1 MGKARNLADLL
12 DDNGDVKSAS
22 LDNVPA
28 SNNASAL
35 TTGTLPIARIADG
48 TVTAAKVAADVAT
61 QAELDAAGVG
71 GATGVDFNDNVKVR
85 FGTGNDAEI
94 YHDGTHT
101 YYKNSHTSGST
112 RFNQKYFEVNNTAGT
127 ESMLSAY
134 EDGAVTL
141 RHNSATKLETTAA
154 GISVTGTVTQS
165 GNKTQIFVAQYDG
178 TTTGTT
184 TLGSLG
190 FKPMALWC
198 LFKVNN
204 ASVASWGF
212 AGRQGG
218 QSVLYD
224 NKIHNSST
232 HWASDSSY
240 IGRLRFG
247 SSNDVNLAVTTWNDN
262 EVVITRSKSGSGNS
276 SACAYKIL
284 VMG

>member
-1 MGKARNLADLL
+1 M
-12 DDNGDVKSAS
+12 SS
-22 LDNVPA
+22 IA
-28 SNNASAL
+28 SNSEDLILNADGGSSTVKFKIDGTEKASISSAGAFTSTTIDATKLTGNLPAISGAAL
-35 TTGTLPIARIADG
+35 TGISS
-48 TVTAAKVAADVAT
+48 
-61 QAELDAAGVG
+61 VG
-71 GATGVDFNDNVKVR
+71 GATGVDFNDNVKIR
-85 FGTGNDAEI
+85 LGTGNDAEI

-165 GNKTQIFVAQYDG
+165 GNKTQIFVGQYDG

-198 LFKVNN
+198 VFGVNN
-204 ASVASWGF
+204 TSVGSWGF
-212 AGRQGG
+212 AARQGG
-218 QSVLYD
+218 QSVLFD
-224 NKIHNSST
+224 NQVNVSSQRF
-232 HWASDSSY
+232 ASDSAY
-240 IGRLRFG
+240 FGRLRFG
-247 SSNDVNLAVTTWNDN
+247 SSNDVNLSISAWNDN
-262 EVVITRSKSGSGNS
+262 EVVITRSKGGTGNS
-276 SACAYKIL
+276 GAAAYKIL
-284 VMG
+284 VIG

>member
-1 MGKARNLADLL
+1 MAK
-12 DDNGDVKSAS
+12 VKIQGHAS
-22 LDNVPA
+22 GTGV
-28 SNNASAL
+28 L
-35 TTGTLPIARIADG
+35 TVTAPNTSTDRTITLPDSTGTLATTADS
-48 TVTAAKVAADVAT
+48 
-61 QAELDAAGVG
+61 VG
-71 GATGVDFNDNVKVR
+71 GANGVDFNDNVKAR
-85 FGTGNDAEI
+85 FGNDNELEI
-94 YHDGTHT
+94 YSDGTTSWIKETHASGDLHIQG
-101 YYKNSHTSGST
+101 KEIALKMSNGENSAIF
-112 RFNQKYFEVNNTAGT
+112 R
-127 ESMLSAY
+127 
-134 EDGAVTL
+134 EDGGVELMHNAVQ
-141 RHNSATKLETTAA
+141 KLETTAT
-154 GISVTGTVTQS
+154 GVSVTGTVTQS
-165 GNKTQIFVAQYDG
+165 GNKTQIFNAQYDG

-184 TLGSLG
+184 TLSNIG

-218 QSVLYD
+218 QGVLYD
-224 NKIHNSST
+224 NKIHASST

-262 EVVITRSKSGSGNS
+262 EIVLTRSKGGSGNS

>member
-1 MGKARNLADLL
+1 MAK
-12 DDNGDVKSAS
+12 VKIQGHAS
-22 LDNVPA
+22 GTGV
-28 SNNASAL
+28 L
-35 TTGTLPIARIADG
+35 TVTAPNTSTDRTITLPDATGTLATTADS
-48 TVTAAKVAADVAT
+48 
-61 QAELDAAGVG
+61 VG
-71 GATGVDFNDNVKVR
+71 GANGVDFNDNVKAR
-85 FGTGNDAEI
+85 FGTGDDLEI
-94 YHDGTHT
+94 YHDGS
-101 YYKNSHTSGST
+101 NSVIHDVGTGNLLLKGDNLSLRNASNESYLTGVSNGEVSVYHDNSVKLATS
-112 RFNQKYFEVNNTAGT
+112 
-127 ESMLSAY
+127 
-134 EDGAVTL
+134 
-141 RHNSATKLETTAA
+141 AA